1 MDKETPLARLNKLM
15 MKQHKQYRM
24 RIQYITYRL
33 WRQYVWRM
41 PGWMRERMDME
52 RK

>member
-1 MDKETPLARLNKLM
+1 MDELNRLLH
-15 MKQHKQYRM
+15 KQHTEWLM

-33 WRQYVWRM
+33 WRQYVWRL
-41 PGWMRERMDME
+41 PGWMRERMDRE